1 MCEYMRVFCAKNK
14 ILSEVWMPNYCFF
27 SPLLNAAGK
36 QLRHVDNDGENWE
49 GGTD

>member
-1 MCEYMRVFCAKNK
+1 
-14 ILSEVWMPNYCFF
+14 MPNYCFF
-27 SPLLNAAGK
+27 PPLLNAAGK

>member
-1 MCEYMRVFCAKNK
+1 
-14 ILSEVWMPNYCFF
+14 MPNYCFF

>member
-1 MCEYMRVFCAKNK
+1 MNTCVFFVPKTKYYLRYGCL
-14 ILSEVWMPNYCFF
+14 IIVFF
-27 SPLLNAAGK
+27 FLLNAAGK

>member
-1 MCEYMRVFCAKNK
+1 MCEYMHVFCAKNK
-14 ILSEVWMPNYCFF
+14 ILSEVWIPNYCFF
-27 SPLLNAAGK
+27 FLLNAAGK

>member
-27 SPLLNAAGK
+27 LLNAAGK

>member
-1 MCEYMRVFCAKNK
+1 
-14 ILSEVWMPNYCFF
+14 MPNYCFLFF
-27 SPLLNAAGK
+27 SLLNAAGK